1 MAENSSSVPKIRFK
15 GFVDAWTQRKLGDYF
30 NITSGFAFK
39 MDDYVKTGVLIVN
52 GESIQHGIVSSNNW
66 SYLPLEFQKKYSS
79 FLLKTD
85 DIVLGLNR
93 PITNG
98 NLKIAK
104 IPKELNDTLLYQRA
118 GKIDFIQE
126 VDKDFS
132 YYVLG
137 AEVKQFVLKEA
148 VGSDQPFISTTKFK
162 DWSFKIPNKLEQAAI
177 GKFFCTLDEIITAT
191 QRKVTG
197 LKQLK
202 RAYLQQM
209 FPQAGEKVPRV
220 RFGGFSGDW
229 EIKTIESFADV
240 KTGRKDTQ
248 DAISS
253 GEYDF
258 YVRSP
263 KIEKINSYSFDGEA
277 ILTVGDG
284 VGVGKVFHYV
294 NGKFDYH
301 QRVYKISDFNDVY
314 GLFFYQY
321 FAANFIKESQ
331 KYNAKTSVDSVRREM
346 ITKMLIPCPAI
357 EEQITIG
364 DFFHNLD
371 TQITAQF
378 EKAEKLKQ
386 LKSAYLQKMF
396 I

>member
-1 MAENSSSVPKIRFK
+1 MTNMPEIRFK
-15 GFVDAWTQRKLGDYF
+15 GFTDAWTQRKLGEVVEKLKSYSLSRDVETNDATGYRYIHYGDIHKQVADMVTRDEQLPNIKIGNYIPIAQGDLVLADASEDYTGIAEPCVVLHTPKDKIIAGLHTIAIRPIDTNPLF
-30 NITSGFAFK
+30 LYHLFHTDGFKKFGSHVGTGLKVFGITFTNLAQYDMK
-39 MDDYVKTGVLIVN
+39 APT
-52 GESIQHGIVSSNNW
+52 
-66 SYLPLEFQKKYSS
+66 LPEQTAIGS
-79 FLLKTD
+79 FFRTLD
-85 DIVLGLNR
+85 DI
-93 PITNG
+93 IH
-98 NLKIAK
+98 
-104 IPKELNDTLLYQRA
+104 
-118 GKIDFIQE
+118 
-126 VDKDFS
+126 
-132 YYVLG
+132 
-137 AEVKQFVLKEA
+137 
-148 VGSDQPFISTTKFK
+148 
-162 DWSFKIPNKLEQAAI
+162 
-177 GKFFCTLDEIITAT
+177 AT
-191 QRKVTG
+191 QRKVAL

-202 RAYLQQM
+202 TAYLQQM
-209 FPQAGEKVPRV
+209 FPQDGERVPRV
-220 RFGGFSGDW
+220 RFAGFAGDW
-229 EIKTIESFADV
+229 EIRTIESFADV
-240 KTGRKDTQ
+240 KTGGKDTQ
-248 DAISS
+248 DAISD

-277 ILTVGDG
+277 VLTVGDG

-321 FAANFIKESQ
+321 FATNFIKESQ

-371 TQITAQF
+371 TQITTQS

-396 I
+396 T